1 MEPKSRCETGKAA
14 SPAGMLQGLQAH
26 QHCGVIDPG
35 ACFGGSHLSQV
46 TFSGS
51 LHATAPRSLHLLP
64 FTHYPHAGGV
74 RTQSFPQMFP
84 RLFYSELEDVSTW
97 EFLPKKGFPSHPVQ
111 TAQKCVNN
119 AAKCW
124 YVVLNVTIQT
134 HGSRNEKLTT
144 KCNTWEP
151 KDTHTSTNT
160 RTNHQI
166 NRGKSKQLD
175 LMFSHK
181 RLPQRHEL
189 REGAPLQRATSEP
202 VSLAL

>member
-1 MEPKSRCETGKAA
+1 
-14 SPAGMLQGLQAH
+14 
-26 QHCGVIDPG
+26 
-35 ACFGGSHLSQV
+35 
-46 TFSGS
+46 
-51 LHATAPRSLHLLP
+51 
-64 FTHYPHAGGV
+64 
-74 RTQSFPQMFP
+74 MFP
-84 RLFYSELEDVSTW
+84 HLFYSELEDVSTW
-97 EFLPKKGFPSHPVQ
+97 EFLPKKGFPNHPVQ
-111 TAQKCVNN
+111 TAQKGLNN

-124 YVVLNVTIQT
+124 YVVLNVTIQS

-181 RLPQRHEL
+181 RLPQR
-189 REGAPLQRATSEP
+189 ARAAGGSPSPTGDVRTSQP
-202 VSLAL
+202 GSLKFSGKIKSRWRDVQLEKGRASFPSRRCT